1 MLCITVNTT
10 ILCHP
15 LLDLPL
21 SFKATCPSSLEVSI
35 LGMSHSSPTTRALS
49 ESDSPATGPAMKR
62 DNMIRSNG
70 LHNLIKNHPIY
81 FLCPLPCSMSS

>member
-1 MLCITVNTT
+1 MCTKKIKMSPEPFLGS
-10 ILCHP
+10 
-15 LLDLPL
+15 LDL
-21 SFKATCPSSLEVSI
+21 
-35 LGMSHSSPTTRALS
+35 S
-49 ESDSPATGPAMKR
+49 ELDSPATGPAVKR